1 MGWARGARDVLA
13 LTLLLWAPW
22 RATPVVPAPA
32 PLRLSATLAED
43 ASLASFNLQFGDST
57 ILSPDGTVV
66 AFVGQKAD
74 GVFLSSM
81 FGDSTSFRPR
91 RSEGPTMPSARSF
104 PRMDDGSG
112 FLPTES

>member
-1 MGWARGARDVLA
+1 M
-13 LTLLLWAPW
+13 
-22 RATPVVPAPA
+22 VPAPA

-57 ILSPDGTVV
+57 ILSPDGTSGRVCG
-66 AFVGQKAD
+66 AEGR

-112 FLPTES
+112 SLPLSG